1 MLKLHAELAETLGI
15 PRDHT
20 FICDNGDVVQLY
32 NHKVVK
38 TGHVQADD
46 VYIDGNDL
54 DGVSSA
60 VINDREILK
69 NDGMVAV
76 LLTIDS
82 RQNKL
87 LVPPIVYTRGFAAN
101 EALHVVRHAQI
112 QAEAA
117 LDELM
122 VHKVTFNEIK
132 STIKTAVSKYIYR
145 KTQRSPMII
154 PVIMNAE

>member
-1 MLKLHAELAETLGI
+1 MPA
-15 PRDHT
+15 DHI
-20 FICDNGDVVQLY
+20 FICDNGDAIQLY
-32 NHKVVK
+32 NHKI
-38 TGHVQADD
+38 TRGGHIQADD

-60 VINDREILK
+60 VINDRDILK

-82 RQNKL
+82 KKNKL
-87 LVPPIVYTRGFAAN
+87 LVPPLVYTRGFAAN
-101 EALHVVRHAQI
+101 ETLHVVRHAQM
-112 QAEAA
+112 QAESA
-117 LDELM
+117 LAELM
-122 VHKVTFNEIK
+122 VRKVTFSEIK
-132 STIKTAVSKYIYR
+132 STVKTAVSKYIYR